1 MDFFFASKNLAQKL
15 VDFFDSMVPHKNK
28 ISKELV
34 SHDTK
39 NNTYNYKYTF
49 YVEIPKINKDDI
61 VVIPK
66 KLQKEM
72 GGVNPLG
79 ICYRVGK
86 QIYMYDP
93 ITMRKYSI
101 NPHQYFNYEDHIG
114 IIPLKGNET
123 TFTIMDIY
131 KQEDKSFDPNQTMAN
146 MDIRFA

>member
-1 MDFFFASKNLAQKL
+1 
-15 VDFFDSMVPHKNK
+15 MVPHKNK

-39 NNTYNYKYTF
+39 SNTYNYKYTF

-61 VVIPK
+61 VVLPK
-66 KLQKEM
+66 KLQKEV

-79 ICYRVGK
+79 VCYRVGK

-93 ITMRKYSI
+93 ITMRKYAL
-101 NPHQYFNYEDHIG
+101 NPNQYFNYEELIG

-131 KQEDKSFDPNQTMAN
+131 
-146 MDIRFA
+146 R